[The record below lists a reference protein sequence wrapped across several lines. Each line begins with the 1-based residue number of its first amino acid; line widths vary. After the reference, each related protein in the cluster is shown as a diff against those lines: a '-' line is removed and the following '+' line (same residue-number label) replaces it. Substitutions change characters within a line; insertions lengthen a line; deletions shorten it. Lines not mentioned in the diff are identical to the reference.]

1 VSYGTLLAL
10 GNALNIDIYQQRSLL
25 MFKRSALCLAI
36 LSALAPISSFAEATT
51 PDALEVITVT
61 GSKTDQLVLAK

>member
-1 VSYGTLLAL
+1 
-10 GNALNIDIYQQRSLL
+10 